1 MRIKTIK
8 AIFTNLLFV
17 IGVVLVIFGFT
28 RGALTAAN
36 LVVFDKYPLNSYEER
51 QCGEGFTRVPMK
63 PLDVEVSNT
72 PNTVTKS
79 QKAECEASLEHSR
92 KIKMINDVIGS
103 LSMLICGTTLVLG
116 FKKFIFD

>member
-1 MRIKTIK
+1 MKIRTIK

-17 IGVVLVIFGFT
+17 IGVVLTIVGFT

-51 QCGEGFTRVPMK
+51 QCGDGFARIPAKPME
-63 PLDVEVSNT
+63 LFEAESLAT
-72 PNTVTKS
+72 ITEE
-79 QKAECEASLEHSR
+79 QKEDCEESLEHSR
-92 KIKMINDVIGS
+92 KIKMINDVVGS
-103 LSMLICGTTLVLG
+103 LSMLVCGPTLVFG